1 MLTKTSRINI
11 KKNKAERKKYSE
23 NVNGSDYKQKVIK
36 SLKEGKQAKTIY
48 EIVCIL

>member
-11 KKNKAERKKYSE
+11 KKNMAEQKKSPE
-23 NVNGSDYKQKVIK
+23 NVNGNDYKQKVIK
-36 SLKEGKQAKTIY
+36 SLKEGKQDKTIY